1 MFINSESVPEEK
13 WFFIKWVRP
22 PSVKQLIL
30 NVHFKRGLSSIENE
44 WLSEGECQRL
54 CAKAWTRMVGKFMGI
69 WNRSH
74 NVAGTSRTVC
84 QRLHR
89 SAYFQLL
96 CRASDV

>member
-1 MFINSESVPEEK
+1 MEEIHDMFINSESVPEEK

-54 CAKAWTRMVGKFMGI
+54 CAKGWRKMVGKFMGI
-69 WNRSH
+69 WNRSQ
-74 NVAGTSRTVC
+74 NVAGSSRTVC
-84 QRLHR
+84 GII
-89 SAYFQLL
+89 S
-96 CRASDV
+96 